1 MPDYPARRPPAFPP
15 SHPGARLREDV
26 FPALGVSV
34 TAAARALGVSRQSLH
49 AILAERAAVTPAM
62 ALRLA
67 RLCGGGAEIWLRMQ
81 TAHDLWHAE
90 RALAEVLPRIP
101 TLTAA

>member
-1 MPDYPARRPPAFPP
+1 MPEYPANRPPAFPP
-15 SHPGARLREDV
+15 SHPGALLREDV
-26 FPALGVSV
+26 LPALGVSV
-34 TAAARALGVSRQSLH
+34 TAAARARRLPSVAARHPG
-49 AILAERAAVTPAM
+49 RARHRHPAK

-67 RLCGGGAEIWLRMQ
+67 KLCGDGAEIWLRMQ

-101 TLTAA
+101 TLIAA